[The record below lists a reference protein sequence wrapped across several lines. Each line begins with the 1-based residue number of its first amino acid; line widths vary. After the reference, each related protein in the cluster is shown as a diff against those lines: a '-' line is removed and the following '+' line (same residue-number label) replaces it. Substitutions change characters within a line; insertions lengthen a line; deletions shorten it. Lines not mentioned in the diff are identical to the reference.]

1 MESDHHT
8 PSTRKEKKY
17 LKNVRKA
24 LGIVG
29 RVALQSMP
37 YVGVALM
44 ASVAHPA
51 MAAVGGAGAL
61 PGIAAGAPALQGSLQ
76 FGGGALAIGGLA
88 WSATHFVRRHD
99 DWVGGLSGL
108 GAGAVGAYGATQ
120 APAIAGVFGAGA
132 IF

>member
-1 MESDHHT
+1 MEPTDHT
-8 PSTRKEKKY
+8 PSESESM
-17 LKNVRKA
+17 NVRKT

-29 RVALQSMP
+29 RVALQSLP
-37 YVGVALM
+37 YLGVALM
-44 ASVAHPA
+44 ASAGAHPA
-51 MAAVGGAGAL
+51 MAGVAGAGAL
-61 PGIAAGAPALQGSLQ
+61 PGIAAGSPALEGSLQ
-76 FGGGALAIGGLA
+76 LAGGSLAVGGLA

-120 APAIAGVFGAGA
+120 APAISGVFGGGA